1 MLVGASLSAQVK
13 LTQIQR
19 ADTSKVYMLVS
30 QPDNKGILKY
40 VEADSLGNEIGTD
53 TIIVRSEN
61 PLLYIRQEDGF
72 ELDNLKDVRF
82 EVLGANVGVDS
93 VYRGDS
99 ISEGVFEIIVMYSN
113 DTYDTLTTYDM
124 QGVQGDAATIDLG
137 TVTTGNPGTNV
148 IITNSG
154 DSSEAIFN
162 FTIPRGDVGDT
173 GPQGPQGPAG
183 ATGATGATGSQ
194 GPQGATGA
202 TGPTGPQG
210 PKGDK
215 GNTGATGSTG
225 SQGPQ
230 GATGA
235 TGPTGPQGPKGDKG
249 NTGATGATG
258 SQGPQGATGATG
270 PTGPQGPQGDP
281 ATDDQNLY
289 TATGTGKVY
298 VGITGGRNLVGF
310 VPSTNMGITRSGND
324 FTFTSTGSLWAQNG
338 SKIYYNG
345 GNVGIGTNSPVKK
358 LHVEGESY
366 FSNKMNV
373 KGDIYISS
381 SILDNSGSSGTNG
394 QYLMSDGT
402 YIYWTDA
409 SGGSLWSSNL
419 GNVYRTQGF
428 VGIGTGSPTERLH
441 VNGNAIIS
449 AGLEIGSGTSYGN
462 FSFLN
467 SATWSYLGGNTT
479 IIGGTVTTEGLL
491 LEPSSTA
498 NCTEGVIYYD
508 SDDNKLKV
516 CVGGGVWE
524 TIQSN

>member
-1 MLVGASLSAQVK
+1 MKIKIIIILMLVGASLSAQVK

-210 PKGDK
+210 P
-215 GNTGATGSTG
+215 
-225 SQGPQ
+225 
-230 GATGA
+230 
-235 TGPTGPQGPKGDKG
+235 
-249 NTGATGATG
+249 
-258 SQGPQGATGATG
+258 
-270 PTGPQGPQGDP
+270 QGDP

-345 GNVGIGTNSPVKK
+345 GNVGIGTNNPLKK

>member
-1 MLVGASLSAQVK
+1 MKIKIIIILMLVGASLSAQVK

-99 ISEGVFEIIVMYSN
+99 ISEGIFEIIVMYS
-113 DTYDTLTTYDM
+113 DATYDTLTTYDM

-137 TVTTGNPGTNV
+137 TVTTGSPGTDV

-154 DSSEAIFN
+154 DSSAAIFN

-173 GPQGPQGPAG
+173 GPQGPQGATGADG
-183 ATGATGATGSQ
+183 ATGATGPP

-210 PKGDK
+210 AKGDK
-215 GNTGATGSTG
+215 R
-225 SQGPQ
+225 
-230 GATGA
+230 
-235 TGPTGPQGPKGDKG
+235 D
-249 NTGATGATG
+249 TGATGATG
-258 SQGPQGATGATG
+258 SQGPTGPTG

-289 TATGTGKVY
+289 TAPGTGKVY
-298 VGITGGRNLVGF
+298 VGITGGSNLVGF
-310 VPSTNMGITRSGND
+310 VPSTNMGITKSGND
-324 FTFTSTGSLWAQNG
+324 FIFTSTGSLWAQNG

-358 LHVEGESY
+358 SVSY
-366 FSNKMNV
+366 TH
-373 KGDIYISS
+373 
-381 SILDNSGSSGTNG
+381 LT
-394 QYLMSDGT
+394 L
-402 YIYWTDA
+402 
-409 SGGSLWSSNL
+409 
-419 GNVYRTQGF
+419 
-428 VGIGTGSPTERLH
+428 PTKRI
-441 VNGNAIIS
+441 V
-449 AGLEIGSGTSYGN
+449 
-462 FSFLN
+462 
-467 SATWSYLGGNTT
+467 
-479 IIGGTVTTEGLL
+479 
-491 LEPSSTA
+491 
-498 NCTEGVIYYD
+498 
-508 SDDNKLKV
+508 
-516 CVGGGVWE
+516 
-524 TIQSN
+524 